1 MSGTVKGGRGP
12 VPLNGSTSARLYSP
26 SVDSSV
32 GVAVL
37 VAKLTRGSLYP

>member
-1 MSGTVKGGRGP
+1 MSGTVKGGRGL

-26 SVDSSV
+26 SVDSGF

>member
-12 VPLNGSTSARLYSP
+12 VGSTSARLYSP
-26 SVDSSV
+26 SVDSGV